1 MTQPTPQRTALAAVT
16 RAMLVICVPIILIVS
31 PLYLYVTS
39 AFVEMQYQL
48 PYVNESTRFDL
59 PERER
64 LSDTLIGYLRHS
76 ASENDMAT
84 LLTDDGQLAMRP
96 AEVSHMA
103 DVRDVMDGF
112 FTAHLVALVV
122 LAGLVTLAL
131 HLGLERPLAD
141 GLSAG
146 VWLVL
151 GLMGTILVAVI
162 VDFDGF
168 FTLFHKL
175 FFVDDTWLF
184 YIEDTLIQLYP
195 LGFWIGAV
203 TWVALTIV
211 VEGVLVLSLAGRMR
225 RHAERSV
232 D

>member
-1 MTQPTPQRTALAAVT
+1 MTQSTPPRTALAAVT
-16 RAMLVICVPIILIVS
+16 RALLVVCVPIILIVS

-39 AFVEMQYQL
+39 AFVGMQYRL
-48 PYVNESTRFDL
+48 PYVSESTRFDL

-64 LSDTLIGYLRHS
+64 LSDTLIGYLRHT

-84 LLTDDGQLAMRP
+84 LLTDSGRVAMRS
-96 AEVSHMA
+96 AEVSHMV
-103 DVRDVMDGF
+103 DVRGVMDDF
-112 FTAHLVALVV
+112 FTAHLVALLV
-122 LAGLVTLAL
+122 LAGLVTLAPR
-131 HLGLERPLAD
+131 LGLERPLAD

-146 VWLVL
+146 VWIVL

-184 YIEDTLIQLYP
+184 YIEDTLIHLYP
-195 LGFWIGAV
+195 LGFWVGAV

-211 VEGVLVLSLAGRMR
+211 VEGVLVLWLAGRMR
-225 RHAERSV
+225 RHVERPV

>member
-1 MTQPTPQRTALAAVT
+1 MTQSMPQRKALAAVT
-16 RAMLVICVPIILIVS
+16 RALLLICVPIILIVS

-39 AFVEMQYQL
+39 AFVELQYRL
-48 PYVNESTRFDL
+48 PYVSESTRFEL

-76 ASENDMAT
+76 ASETDMAT
-84 LLTDDGQLAMRP
+84 LQTSDGQVAMRP
-96 AEVSHMA
+96 AEVSHMV
-103 DVRDVMDGF
+103 DVRDVMDSF
-112 FTAHLVALVV
+112 FAAHLVALVV
-122 LAGLVTLAL
+122 LAGLVAL
-131 HLGLERPLAD
+131 VLRLGLERPLAD
-141 GLSAG
+141 GLAAG
-146 VWLVL
+146 VWMVL

-184 YIEDTLIQLYP
+184 YFEDTLIQLYP

-211 VEGVLVLSLAGRMR
+211 AEGVLILWLAGRIR
-225 RHAERSV
+225 RHAERAS